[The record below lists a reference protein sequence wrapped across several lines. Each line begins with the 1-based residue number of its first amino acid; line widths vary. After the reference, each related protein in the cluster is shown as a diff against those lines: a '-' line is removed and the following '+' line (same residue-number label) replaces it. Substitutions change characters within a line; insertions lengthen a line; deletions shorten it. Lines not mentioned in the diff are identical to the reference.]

1 MDLRSDI
8 MPTVSDQQRRPYQ
21 RPCLQ
26 RFGSVK
32 ALTADGSGTDIEA
45 GEPFNCSQ
53 NRNRRS
59 CNGG

>member
-1 MDLRSDI
+1 MDLRNDI

-32 ALTADGSGTDIEA
+32 ALTASGSTTDIEEAA
-45 GEPFNCSQ
+45 GTRCSQ
-53 NRNRRS
+53 DARLP
-59 CNGG
+59 CPT